1 MMSNEQL
8 EIVPGSEITLHFS
21 LSTPD
26 GLEAVSTF
34 DEDPAVLTLGDG
46 SLTEGL
52 ELALYGLRVGD
63 KQTLL
68 LEAEQAF
75 GTRDEGKIQIMQ
87 RSDFPSDMELET
99 GLVVGFE
106 APSGDEVAGIILTAD
121 EQEVKVDFNHPLAGK
136 DVVFKVEILEIEGP
150 ASTQHTEN

>member
-1 MMSNEQL
+1 MTENQL

-34 DEDPAVLTLGDG
+34 EEDPAILTMGDG

-52 ELALYGLRVGD
+52 ELALYGLKVGD

-75 GTRDEGKIQIMQ
+75 GIHDEGKIQQMQ
-87 RSDFPSDMELET
+87 RSDFPDEMELEA

-106 APSGDEVAGIILTAD
+106 APSGTEVAGIILEAD
-121 EQEVKVDFNHPLAGK
+121 DQDVKVDFNHPLAGK

>member
-1 MMSNEQL
+1 
-8 EIVPGSEITLHFS
+8 
-21 LSTPD
+21 
-26 GLEAVSTF
+26 
-34 DEDPAVLTLGDG
+34 GDG

-52 ELALYGLRVGD
+52 ELALYGLKVGD

-75 GTRDEGKIQIMQ
+75 GIHDEGKIQQMQ
-87 RSDFPSDMELET
+87 RSDFPDEMELEA

-106 APSGDEVAGIILTAD
+106 APSGTEVAGIILEAD
-121 EQEVKVDFNHPLAGK
+121 DQDVKVDFNHPLAGK

>member
-1 MMSNEQL
+1 MTEEQL

-21 LSTPD
+21 LSTPE

-34 DEDPAVLTLGDG
+34 EEDPATLTLGDG

-52 ELALYGLRVGD
+52 ELALYGLKVGD

-75 GTRDEGKIQIMQ
+75 GIRDEGKIQIMPCG
-87 RSDFPSDMELET
+87 DFPDDMELEP

-106 APSGDEVAGIILTAD
+106 APSGTEVAGIILEAD
-121 EQEVKVDFNHPLAGK
+121 ENEVKVDFNHPLAGK
-136 DVVFKVEILEIEGP
+136 DVVFKVEILDIEGP

>member
-1 MMSNEQL
+1 MTENQL

-34 DEDPAVLTLGDG
+34 EEDPAILTMGDG

-52 ELALYGLRVGD
+52 ELALYGLKVGD

-75 GTRDEGKIQIMQ
+75 GIRDDGKIQQMQ
-87 RSDFPSDMELET
+87 RSDFPDEMELEA

-106 APSGDEVAGIILTAD
+106 APSGTEVAGIILEAD
-121 EQEVKVDFNHPLAGK
+121 DLDVKVDFNHPLAGK